1 MVKLRSPTFG
11 VNSAMQVTQK
21 TATGLENTAHNY
33 GTIGT
38 EEFQARRQRLIDA
51 LEPNSMALL
60 SAAPVTR
67 RNADVDYPYRQ
78 NSDFLYLSGFHEP
91 EAVLVLLS
99 DNKDGETILFCRDRD
114 TSIERWTGRR
124 MGPDAASFKLG
135 IDRAFPID
143 KIDEMLPEMLQ
154 NHRCLYYDL
163 GANKAFDQRLFGWM
177 DRLKS
182 ASKTPGKPPEQ
193 IIGLSRCLHG
203 LRLYKSDTEISIMAQ
218 AGEISARAH
227 KRAMQACRAGML
239 EADLEAELLYEF
251 AKQGARWPAYPSIVG
266 SGDNACILH
275 YVDNDRQLRDG
286 DLVLIDAGCELAGY
300 ASDLTRT
307 FPVNGRFSEAQRELY
322 EIVLAAQQAAIDCAR
337 AGLPYAGMQQASDK
351 ILTEGLRDLGLV
363 SGELDEL
370 TETGAAQPFA
380 MHRVGHW
387 LGLDVHDVGDYLIEG
402 ESRLLEAGM
411 VTTIEPGLYI
421 PADCEAAPARLR
433 GLGIRIE
440 DSIAITTSEPQIL
453 TDHVPKKID
462 DIERLMGQ

>member
-1 MVKLRSPTFG
+1 
-11 VNSAMQVTQK
+11 MQ
-21 TATGLENTAHNY
+21 ATPQAATDLENPARKHAA
-33 GTIGT
+33 IGAQ
-38 EEFQARRQRLIDA
+38 EFQARRRRLIDSLDA
-51 LEPNSMALL
+51 NSIALL
-60 SAAPVTR
+60 PAAPTAR

-91 EAVLVLLS
+91 EAVLALLA

-114 TSIERWTGRR
+114 ISVERWAGRR
-124 MGPDAASFKLG
+124 MGVDEAGLTLG

-143 KIDEMLPEMLQ
+143 KIDEILPEILQ
-154 NHRCLYYDL
+154 NQHRLYYDL
-163 GANKAFDQRLFGWM
+163 GANKAFDQRLFGWI
-177 DRLKS
+177 DGLKS
-182 ASKTPGKPPEQ
+182 ARATPTKPPEQ
-193 IIGLSRCLHG
+193 IIGLSRLLHG
-203 LRLYKSDTEISIMAQ
+203 LRLYKSHTEINIMAQ
-218 AGEISARAH
+218 AGEISACAH

-239 EADLEAELLYEF
+239 EAGLEAELLYEF

-307 FPVNGRFSEAQRELY
+307 FPVNGRFSAAQSELY
-322 EIVLAAQQAAIDCAR
+322 EIVLAAQQAAINCAQ

-351 ILTEGLRDLGLV
+351 ILTEGLRDLGLL

-387 LGLDVHDVGDYLIEG
+387 LGLDVHDVGDYLVEG

-411 VTTIEPGLYI
+411 VTTVEPGLYI
-421 PADCEAAPARLR
+421 PAGCKAAPARLR

-440 DSIAITTSEPQIL
+440 DSVAITTSEPRIL
-453 TDHVPKKID
+453 TGSVPKKID
-462 DIERLMGQ
+462 DIERLMSR